1 MGKALISL
9 GSNLGN
15 RILNLNLAIQKIQEV
30 IGDMIAESSIYE
42 SAPWGFAANR
52 TFLNQVIEI
61 ETNLAPV
68 QLLNSLLKIEN
79 ELGRKRNL
87 STYESR
93 PIDLDILFYGAETL
107 NTKALILP
115 HPRIQDRKFVL
126 MPMNEILPGFIHPQH
141 QKTIKQLLSEC
152 SDKLWVKK
160 FIR

>member
-1 MGKALISL
+1 MGQALISL

-15 RILNLNLAIQKIQEV
+15 RVLNLNIAIQKIQEE
-30 IGDMIAESSIYE
+30 IGNIIAESSIYE
-42 SAPWGFAANR
+42 SAPWGFDSKT

-61 ETNLAPV
+61 ETELAPI

-79 ELGRKRNL
+79 ELGRTRNL

-93 PIDLDILFYGAETL
+93 IIDLDILFYGDEIL
-107 NTKALILP
+107 NTEALILP

-126 MPMNEILPGFIHPQH
+126 MPMNEILPEFVHPQLK
-141 QKTIKQLLSEC
+141 KTIQQLFDEC
-152 SDKLWVKK
+152 PDKLWVKK